1 MKQTAVEWLIEKIK
15 NDHNNNSLTGREW
28 VKIFQQAKEMER
40 EQMVTNC
47 NQMDKP
53 FLIHGEHQIQMLEI
67 SDEQIRSA
75 ANNVKSQ
82 TTFYSFIEG
91 AKWYRE
97 QLKQK

>member
-1 MKQTAVEWLIEKIK
+1 MKQTAVEWLENELKKLPLVNVIDVFE
-15 NDHNNNSLTGREW
+15 
-28 VKIFQQAKEMER
+28 QAKEMEKQ
-40 EQMVTNC
+40 QMATNC
-47 NQMDKP
+47 NQLDKP
-53 FLIHGEHQIQMLEI
+53 FLIYGEHQIQMLEI

>member
-1 MKQTAVEWLIEKIK
+1 MKQTAVEWLIEEIK
-15 NDHNNNSLTGREW
+15 PFLSMPIEDAYKTIL
-28 VKIFQQAKEMER
+28 QAKQMER
-40 EQMVTNC
+40 EQMATNC
-47 NQMDKP
+47 NQLNKL